1 MSEKFVEQ
9 LLFNIL
15 NEGEAEEAWE
25 DEDLKHYSDFQAR
38 ASAAGAD
45 FKEMALHYVIAAGA
59 KVLKVRFHENQL
71 PVDALVEG
79 RNKKK
84 YLVLS
89 RGTPDTSPTSG
100 LRRSDTVLKVGF
112 VATHLA
118 LEQKLGILVIT
129 SHLPERSSASGDYL
143 SKLGPYVTD
152 VIATTGDLLGFQ
164 RLNRLIH
171 GPSGASPFRMPWR
184 EPKVEA
190 QEVLKNFHES
200 AEVEIHHIPNP

>member
-1 MSEKFVEQ
+1 M
-9 LLFNIL
+9 
-15 NEGEAEEAWE
+15 
-25 DEDLKHYSDFQAR
+25 
-38 ASAAGAD
+38 
-45 FKEMALHYVIAAGA
+45 IAAGA

-118 LEQKLGILVIT
+118 LEQKLGILVVT
-129 SHLPERSSASGDYL
+129 SHLPERNTASGEYL

-164 RLNRLIH
+164 RLNHLLH
-171 GPSGASPFRMPWR
+171 GPSEASLFRMPWKER
-184 EPKVEA
+184 KFDA
-190 QEVLKNFHES
+190 QEVLKNIDEP
-200 AEVEIHHIPNP
+200 AEFVTHHIPNP